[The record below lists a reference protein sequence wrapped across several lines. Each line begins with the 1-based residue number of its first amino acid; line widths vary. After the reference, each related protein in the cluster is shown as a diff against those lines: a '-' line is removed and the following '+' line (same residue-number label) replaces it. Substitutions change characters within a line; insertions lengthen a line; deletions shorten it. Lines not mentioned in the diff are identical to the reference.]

1 MLKFLVITLFPTLT
15 FAATIKDLNELT
27 PPFSLPALTYSAS
40 DMEPIIDKQTMET
53 HHGKHHLGYVDKLN
67 IAVDSSKIT
76 GNLIEI
82 LKSTTTYPAA
92 VRNNAGGHWNHSFFW
107 TLLTKEPKKQK
118 MNSALEKALN
128 KSFGSIDKFKE
139 QFESSALSVFGS
151 GWVWLIKADDG
162 TLKIT
167 TTQNQDNPLMDIAID
182 SGRPL
187 LSLDVW
193 EHAYYLSYQNKRA
206 DYVKNFWQ
214 LVNWEQVSKYYKE
227 K

>member
-1 MLKFLVITLFPTLT
+1 MLKTIILILIPSFS

-27 PPFSLPALTYSAS
+27 SPFSLPALTYSAS

-53 HHGKHHLGYVDKLN
+53 HHGKHHLAYVDKLN
-67 IAVDSSKIT
+67 SAVDTSKIT
-76 GNLIEI
+76 GNLLEI
-82 LKSTTTYPAA
+82 LKNTKNYSPA

-118 MNSALEKALN
+118 MSSQLEKAIN
-128 KSFGSIDKFKE
+128 KSFDSVDKFKE
-139 QFESSALSVFGS
+139 QFETAALSVFGS
-151 GWVWLIKADDG
+151 GWVWLIKTDDG

-167 TTQNQDNPLMDIAID
+167 TTANQDNPLMDIATD
-182 SGRPL
+182 SGRPIL
-187 LSLDVW
+187 GLDAW

-206 DYVKNFWQ
+206 DYAKNFWQ